1 MNSNS
6 NTLRANKQTWQTVGV
21 TNGNS
26 SHYDKLHTL
35 KDLPKGEVFRCVEY
49 EVGFTDLIST
59 EDGIRIFDEELME
72 NYGHAWFPYITAI
85 QNNRE
90 AAINKVK
97 EYVSMFNDQLSL
109 NSSYRFYSTLGAI
122 NLAGG
127 HIAKELGLIDYN
139 LTRIF
144 DFYSGII
151 RGLKEVNQATGN
163 DPSSFISHFI
173 LKYMAQ
179 NTLVIDDACD
189 ARTGSISQQAP
200 RGELVI
206 RMEPDTKK
214 IFVVKKKLQAECTE
228 SGVMYKDM
236 LKDLEKNGYLLSVSK
251 KGMSKGTLVCS
262 PPVDAI
268 VLDAEKMG
276 IEIPS
281 VEALSNVVGQ
291 D

>member
-1 MNSNS
+1 MNANA

-35 KDLPKGEVFRCVEY
+35 KDLPKGEIFRCVEY

-72 NYGHAWFPYITAI
+72 NYGHAWSPYMAAV
-85 QNNRE
+85 QNNKQ
-90 AAINKVK
+90 AAIDKVK
-97 EYVSMFNDQLSL
+97 EYVAMFNEKLVLS
-109 NSSYRFYSTLGAI
+109 SSYRFYSTLGAI

-139 LTRIF
+139 LTRIYE
-144 DFYSGII
+144 FYSDVISS
-151 RGLKEVNQATGN
+151 LKEVNQATSN
-163 DPSSFISHFI
+163 DPNAFISHFI

-189 ARTGSISQQAP
+189 ARTGAISQQAP

-214 IFVVKKKLQAECTE
+214 IFITKKKLQAECVE
-228 SGVMYKDM
+228 GGVMYKSM
-236 LKDLEKNGYLLSVSK
+236 VKDLEKNGFLVSVGK

-262 PPVDAI
+262 PPVDVV

-276 IEIPS
+276 IEIPTTDG
-281 VEALSNVVGQ
+281 LNVVGQ